1 MQRRIKVKF
10 GIDVLLQWL
19 LTSHFL
25 HYVCLWLCVSLREK
39 SCLSHSNLSN
49 LSRSV
54 CSRWHTTLQLMAND
68 RMINGYVYA
77 RTHKHKNMW
86 GRLMW
91 RATVQ
96 THTSTASVYH
106 LLSKGLLFFSQKH
119 EKEDGYVYIR
129 GDSFKHIVYDSV
141 CGIISQKSSQT
152 VQGNIKCRFFIL

>member
-1 MQRRIKVKF
+1 MKIYKEEQRKSNHTTKNKGQVWHRCTTAVTF
-10 GIDVLLQWL
+10 DLSFSPLCLLM
-19 LTSHFL
+19 T
-25 HYVCLWLCVSLREK
+25 VCEFEGEDD

-77 RTHKHKNMW
+77 RTHKNMW

-91 RATVQ
+91 KATVQ

-106 LLSKGLLFFSQKH
+106 LLSKGLLFFHRSMRK
-119 EKEDGYVYIR
+119 KMDMFTYAATALNTLFI
-129 GDSFKHIVYDSV
+129 IASV
-141 CGIISQKSSQT
+141 G
-152 VQGNIKCRFFIL
+152 